1 MNGQPTSKAAAYVFG
16 RSQETAWP
24 IHHVLVYQLDDGL
37 WYATTRWSPCG
48 VMLASVFTDEQGRR
62 AIRIERL
69 DEECQIHSD

>member
-1 MNGQPTSKAAAYVFG
+1 MNGQPTKAAAAYVFG

-24 IHHVLVYQLDDGL
+24 IQHILAYQLDDGL
-37 WYATTRWSPCG
+37 WYATTRWSPDG
-48 VMLASVFTDEQGRR
+48 VMLASVGTDERGRR